1 MIYYQNKQQGYITLI
16 SVIAVTLIGTS
27 IVVGLLLLGVN
38 IFRTSISIEKSFEAK
53 SLANACVEVALRM
66 VRENTSYTGTDTL
79 YIGSGSCTY
88 TVANTG
94 GESRTITA
102 SGTVIPTVRKV
113 QIFITSINPMILYN
127 SWQEEDF

>member
-53 SLANACVEVALRM
+53 SLANACVEDEVLDAFRDKPSSPQSNECCQA
-66 VRENTSYTGTDTL
+66 R
-79 YIGSGSCTY
+79 
-88 TVANTG
+88 
-94 GESRTITA
+94 
-102 SGTVIPTVRKV
+102 VIPS
-113 QIFITSINPMILYN
+113 Q
-127 SWQEEDF
+127 

>member
-1 MIYYQNKQQGYITLI
+1 MICYQNKQQGYITLI

-38 IFRTSISIEKSFEAK
+38 IFRTSISVEKSFEAK
-53 SLANACVEVALRM
+53 SLANACVEEALRLI
-66 VRENTSYTGTDTL
+66 RENTSYTGTDTL
-79 YIGSGSCTY
+79 FIGSGSCTY
-88 TVANTG
+88 TVTNTG

-102 SGTVIPTVRKV
+102 SGTVEPVVRKV